1 MSYTERFDA
10 ATAKMDELKDKME
23 KASEEIKAS
32 WKQGVD
38 QIKSDID
45 FNRETIEE
53 ISEEAD
59 RKRDLRIEEKIDK
72 FIYASET
79 IKESEQ
85 QGATNLRSDMDM
97 LRENL
102 RDIAE
107 DLDEQH
113 ELVSAKKE
121 AKVEEARAKLQA
133 TANKIYEIGQ
143 SFERVDQEELILD
156 LLTYAEECQELADL
170 MTDEAEL
177 ALKAAAEQIAIYNEK
192 FGDQ

>member
-10 ATAKMDELKDKME
+10 ATAKMDELKDKIE

-32 WKQGVD
+32 WKQGVE

-45 FNRETIEE
+45 FNMEAIEE
-53 ISEEAD
+53 ITVEAD
-59 RKRDLRIEEKIDK
+59 RKYQLKIEEGIDSY
-72 FIYASET
+72 IRASET
-79 IKESEQ
+79 IKESGQ
-85 QGATNLRSDMDM
+85 QGVADFKSDMNT

-133 TANKIYEIGQ
+133 TADKIYEIGQ
-143 SFERVDQEELILD
+143 SFERADQEELILD

-192 FGDQ
+192 FGE